1 MEVEAEEELG
11 VKVVVEVEEGVG
23 VDSAT
28 ALGAHKTVHLE
39 PLAAAIGTKMKSA
52 HPSQTSPRE
61 GIEKGIRG
69 MFRRYSRG
77 IRGYLGVF
85 AGIRVLCTQLHTFI
99 PASPLMYTFNMFP

>member
-1 MEVEAEEELG
+1 MLRAVWHQ
-11 VKVVVEVEEGVG
+11 
-23 VDSAT
+23 AT
-28 ALGAHKTVHLE
+28 LGAHKTVHLE

-69 MFRRYSRG
+69 MFRGYSRG